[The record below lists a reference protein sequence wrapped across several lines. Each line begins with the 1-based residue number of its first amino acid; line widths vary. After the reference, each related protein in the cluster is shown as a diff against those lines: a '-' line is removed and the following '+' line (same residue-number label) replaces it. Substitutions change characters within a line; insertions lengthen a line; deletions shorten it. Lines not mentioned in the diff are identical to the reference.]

1 MKSVKATLVRRLAA
15 SAVAALLVAPALS
28 GCGGYTAGGGA
39 GLGVDRESPG
49 GYTHGSLYRQDI
61 RTVAVPIF
69 TSKSFFR
76 GVEFQLSTALVQQIE
91 STTPYKVVPAE
102 RADTILEGQ
111 IVDVGINTVSN
122 DSQTA
127 IPQEQLYRVSV
138 NFVWKDMRSGRVL
151 VERRN
156 FEQTS
161 TFYPTLAE
169 GRWTGSQVAAEQ
181 LARGIVQELQADW

>member
-1 MKSVKATLVRRLAA
+1 MKSIHPIRCTVLLAFIGA
-15 SAVAALLVAPALS
+15 
-28 GCGGYTAGGGA
+28 GCGYTTGGGA
-39 GLGVDRESPG
+39 GLGVDRDSGG
-49 GYTHGSLYRQDI
+49 GYTQASLYRQDI

-69 TSKSFFR
+69 TSKSYYR
-76 GVEFQLSTALVQQIE
+76 GVEMQLTQAIVQQIE

-111 IVDVGINTVSN
+111 VVEIGISTVSN
-122 DSQTA
+122 DSRTA

-138 NFVWKDMRSGRVL
+138 NFLWKDMRSGRVL

-161 TFYPTLAE
+161 AFYPTLAE
-169 GRWTGSQVAAEQ
+169 GRWTGSQVASEQ